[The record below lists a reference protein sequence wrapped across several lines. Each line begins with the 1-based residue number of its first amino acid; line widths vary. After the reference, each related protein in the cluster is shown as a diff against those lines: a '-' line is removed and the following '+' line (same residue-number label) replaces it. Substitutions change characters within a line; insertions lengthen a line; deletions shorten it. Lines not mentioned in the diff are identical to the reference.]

1 MWQAFSRFVVGEPT
15 RTEMPL
21 RVRETIARQ
30 QENSEILIGW
40 AQLTLVLLFGVLYAI
55 SPKTSPMMGIE
66 PVPVALALYLL
77 FTVGRLVLASKRK
90 ITNGVLMASI
100 VMDISLLIF
109 LIWTFHIQ
117 YEQPPSFYLKAPTM
131 LYIFIF
137 IGLRALR
144 FDPRYIL
151 ATGAAAVAGWGILMA
166 YVMVS
171 NPQDAMITRNY
182 VEYMTSNAI
191 LVGAEIDK
199 MVSIIVVTVVLAVAV
214 TRAQRLLNQA
224 VVDSTLAHDLSRFVS
239 REVADHIAESDT
251 GIQPG
256 DGESRV
262 ATVLFTDIEGFSTFS
277 EKLSPENLVKVINDY
292 FAVAGGIV
300 AKYGGVIVQ
309 FEGDAMLVTFNTV
322 TPDLDHAANAV
333 RAAIEIEQAMETEVF
348 NGLKLK
354 TRCGIN
360 TGEMVIGAI
369 GTQERLV
376 FTVHGDEVNI
386 AARLEQLNKDYGTY
400 ILASESVVDSTN
412 NEFSFKRV
420 DEVTVRG
427 RNAPTAVYTISE
439 S

>member
-15 RTEMPL
+15 RTELPQ
-21 RVRETIARQ
+21 RVRETIERQ

-77 FTVGRLVLASKRK
+77 FTVGRLVIACKRK

-100 VMDISLLIF
+100 VMDISLLMF

-292 FAVAGGIV
+292 FAVTGGIV

-322 TPDLDHAANAV
+322 TPDKDHAANAV

-348 NGLKLK
+348 NGIKLK

-360 TGEMVIGAI
+360 TGQMVIGAI

-376 FTVHGDEVNI
+376 FTVHGDEVNV

-400 ILASESVVDSTN
+400 ILASESVVDAAN
-412 NEFSFKRV
+412 NGFSFKRV